1 MKNVMKC
8 DQRLLSSCADLQVQ
22 KYVTAHLETMIELA
36 AEQISG
42 MLHMM
47 RQFTVHCSLYSFS

>member
-1 MKNVMKC
+1 MKC
-8 DQRLLSSCADLQVQ
+8 DQALLYSCSDLQVQ
-22 KYVTAHLETMIELA
+22 KYVTEHLETMIERA

-47 RQFTVHCSLYSFS
+47 RKFTVHSSLYSFS

>member
-1 MKNVMKC
+1 MKC
-8 DQRLLSSCADLQVQ
+8 DQALLSSCADLQVQ
-22 KYVTAHLETMIELA
+22 KYVTEHLETMIERA

>member
-1 MKNVMKC
+1 MKNIMKC
-8 DQRLLSSCADLQVQ
+8 DQALLSFCADLQVQ
-22 KYVTAHLETMIELA
+22 KYVTEHLETMIERA

-47 RQFTVHCSLYSFS
+47 RQFTVHCSFYSFS